1 MQLKSANAQYSAAL
15 EQMNQE
21 LDLYNSKKNSLEDE
35 LSVSAL
41 KREAVVLYEQLAE
54 AENKRDKLLEEEKQ
68 RGTPAQERERLLAAV
83 KDDNAEIS
91 IMERHISEAGERIR
105 QLGEEREQLDQDL
118 EENMS
123 ERNQK
128 YRELKKREETMD
140 QFLSSF
146 DSNKAEELERLQEL
160 EAGIVRMME
169 AMSNNL
175 NSAGHLPSTSAF
187 SNMKQDLAFKEG
199 ELEKS
204 KNTVEGL
211 NREHQQLT
219 QNLEKIEAL
228 EEKIQTEMV
237 TLKEKMSRMDEEM
250 LTFSDIDKLRREAE
264 EKRQMLESEKMDL
277 NNRRE
282 GVMQQLQ
289 DIQQTHEN
297 LKVPF
302 LMN

>member
-1 MQLKSANAQYSAAL
+1 M
-15 EQMNQE
+15 
-21 LDLYNSKKNSLEDE
+21 
-35 LSVSAL
+35 
-41 KREAVVLYEQLAE
+41 YEQLAE

-289 DIQQTHEN
+289 DIQLTHEN
-297 LKVPF
+297 LKVNTF

>member
-146 DSNKAEELERLQEL
+146 ESNKAEELERLQEL

-264 EKRQMLESEKMDL
+264 EKRQLLESEKMDL

-289 DIQQTHEN
+289 EIQLTHEN
-297 LKVPF
+297 LKVHS
-302 LMN
+302 